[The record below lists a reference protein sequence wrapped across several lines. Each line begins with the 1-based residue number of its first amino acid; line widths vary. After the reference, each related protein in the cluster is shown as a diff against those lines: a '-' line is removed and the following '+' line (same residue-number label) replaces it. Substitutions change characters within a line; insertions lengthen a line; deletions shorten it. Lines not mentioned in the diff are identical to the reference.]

1 MRDVHHL
8 SSGTW
13 KTLHGSITFPTGPP
27 GGCPHKR
34 ERPAG
39 SPFPGEGRK
48 RRLRHLRHVLG
59 CRRDFH
65 RPEPGSSGGREGAGG
80 FSIAP
85 PLPFRV
91 FPSQCSRRE
100 TISDRLTA
108 DRTLL
113 ERPRF
118 HAICP
123 SSYLRPL
130 KAGTTSASPK
140 PTVLLASLG
149 PSAVS
154 PPGRFSFSMLPRK
167 NRFPWAPPALPGRRP
182 VRGRPVQC
190 PLRAGHCLTDGAQEP
205 ELRSCHHAAPASG
218 PRCLKPRSTS
228 CDQVLSGGGL
238 CLCYH
243 P

>member
-13 KTLHGSITFPTGPP
+13 KTLHGSIIFPTGPP

-65 RPEPGSSGGREGAGG
+65 RPEPGSSGGREGAGR

-100 TISDRLTA
+100 TISDGLTA

-113 ERPRF
+113 EHPRF

-154 PPGRFSFSMLPRK
+154 PPL
-167 NRFPWAPPALPGRRP
+167 N
-182 VRGRPVQC
+182 
-190 PLRAGHCLTDGAQEP
+190 AGA
-205 ELRSCHHAAPASG
+205 
-218 PRCLKPRSTS
+218 
-228 CDQVLSGGGL
+228 V
-238 CLCYH
+238 
-243 P
+243 